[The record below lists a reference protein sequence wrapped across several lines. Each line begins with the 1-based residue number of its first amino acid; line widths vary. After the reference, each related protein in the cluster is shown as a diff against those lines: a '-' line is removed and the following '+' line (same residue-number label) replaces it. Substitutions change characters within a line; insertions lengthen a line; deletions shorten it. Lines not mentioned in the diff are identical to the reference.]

1 MRMSAALCFEG
12 QIASELRSQGIP
24 VVLLGEVRLR
34 RPDSVW
40 RARRALADALERNR
54 YDAVVCHQAWPHA
67 IFGPVVASAGIPLVL
82 WVHTVGDGRH
92 WLDRI
97 ARRVQP
103 DVVVCNSRYTASRV
117 VSSAPVEVV
126 YYPGVPQQDR
136 TYADRDAAR
145 RALNTTADDLVII
158 QVSRMEELKGHR
170 VCLEALS
177 QLKHRQGWTCWQ
189 VGGAQRPS
197 EQAYE
202 LSLRAQAER
211 LGIADR
217 IRFAGHRSDVQRLL
231 GAADI
236 FCQPNI
242 LPDAFG
248 IAFVE
253 ALAAGVPVVTSAIGG
268 APEIVDATCGLLVEP
283 DDPASLAAA
292 LDRLMTDGAFR
303 RALAEN
309 GPARA
314 RLLCDPARQMPR
326 IAALL
331 ENAACR
337 THQIH

>member
-1 MRMSAALCFEG
+1 MSAALCFDG
-12 QIASELRSQGIP
+12 QIASELRSHEVP
-24 VVLLGEVRLR
+24 VILLGEVRLR

-40 RARRALADALERNR
+40 RARGALTGALERNR

-67 IFGPVVASAGIPLVL
+67 IFGPAVASAGIPLVL
-82 WVHTVGDGRH
+82 WVHTAGDGRH
-92 WLDRI
+92 WLDRL
-97 ARRVQP
+97 ARRVRP
-103 DVVVCNSRYTASRV
+103 DTVVCNSRYTASRV

-126 YYPGVPQQDR
+126 YYPRPAQQDR
-136 TYADRDAAR
+136 SDDCDRHAIR
-145 RALNTTADDLVII
+145 CELNTPPDDVVII

-170 VCLEALS
+170 VCLDALS
-177 QLKHRQGWTCWQ
+177 RLKERPGWTCWQ
-189 VGGAQRPS
+189 VGGAQRPA
-197 EQAYE
+197 EEKYE
-202 LSLRAQAER
+202 LSLRTQAAR

-231 GAADI
+231 GAADV

-248 IAFVE
+248 LTFVE

-268 APEIVDATCGLLVEP
+268 APEIVDATCGLLVEAG
-283 DDPASLAAA
+283 DPASLAAA
-292 LDRLMTDGAFR
+292 LDRLMTDEPLR
-303 RALAEN
+303 RSLAER
-309 GPARA
+309 GPERA

-337 THQIH
+337 THQLR